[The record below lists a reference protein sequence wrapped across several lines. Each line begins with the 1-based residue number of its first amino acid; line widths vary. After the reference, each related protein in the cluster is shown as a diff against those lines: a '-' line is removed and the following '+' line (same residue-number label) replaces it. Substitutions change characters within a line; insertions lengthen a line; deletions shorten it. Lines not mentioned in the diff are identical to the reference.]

1 MWWLWWLCGV
11 PSAQAPQ
18 VSCETGFLCWIFG
31 LAARGSGDCA
41 GRDMTYGGAGSLH
54 ATNISVQTRACKSLP
69 FHHYTFYFSLNWLVL
84 WHWGGKHV
92 NYAKRQQE
100 PRKKIWN
107 DDTKSRTKQR
117 THKFYE
123 SLTYLTAIMSCFS
136 SPQGSGYTS
145 AQAPPPTG
153 LFWAEFLILRCWDV
167 WRFEME
173 IYMKR
178 KGRRP
183 CLWLGL
189 TVPWTGAG
197 PAPLSAITVIS
208 TLNDVLTGVSSY
220 GKYFFIKKP
229 CDRTQSDGVKS

>member
-1 MWWLWWLCGV
+1 MSAGPGSLYYVVCGDCGDCGV
-11 PSAQAPQ
+11 PSAQTVRAPQ
-18 VSCETGFLCWIFG
+18 VSCETGFLCVGF
-31 LAARGSGDCA
+31 LAWRPG
-41 GRDMTYGGAGSLH
+41 GRE
-54 ATNISVQTRACKSLP
+54 SVQVGTWLMVELGHCTPQTRACMSLP
-69 FHHYTFYFSLNWLVL
+69 GLARVHHNTFYFSLNWLVL
-84 WHWGGKHV
+84 CHWGGKHV

-197 PAPLSAITVIS
+197 PAPLSTITVIS
-208 TLNDVLTGVSSY
+208 TLNDVLTRGVSSY
-220 GKYFFIKKP
+220 GKYF
-229 CDRTQSDGVKS
+229 

>member
-1 MWWLWWLCGV
+1 MHV
-11 PSAQAPQ
+11 PS
-18 VSCETGFLCWIFG
+18 
-31 LAARGSGDCA
+31 RHSGVWC
-41 GRDMTYGGAGSLH
+41 G
-54 ATNISVQTRACKSLP
+54 
-69 FHHYTFYFSLNWLVL
+69 HHNTFYFSLNWLVL
-84 WHWGGKHV
+84 WQRVGKHV

-107 DDTKSRTKQR
+107 DETKSRTKQR

-123 SLTYLTAIMSCFS
+123 SLTYLTAIMSCFT

-145 AQAPPPTG
+145 APAPPPTG

-183 CLWLGL
+183 GLWLGL
-189 TVPWTGAG
+189 RVPWPGAG
-197 PAPLSAITVIS
+197 HLSSITVIS
-208 TLNDVLTGVSSY
+208 TLNDVLTGGVSSY
-220 GKYFFIKKP
+220 GKYFSSLGKKP
-229 CDRTQSDGVKS
+229 ATELPVSLSVKSLKQKQLLV